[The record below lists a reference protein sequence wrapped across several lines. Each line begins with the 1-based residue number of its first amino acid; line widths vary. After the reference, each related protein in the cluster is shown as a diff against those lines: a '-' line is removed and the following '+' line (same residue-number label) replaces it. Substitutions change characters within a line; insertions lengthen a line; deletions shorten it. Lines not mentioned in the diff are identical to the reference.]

1 MIQTFWCWILRL
13 RKYSLTNE
21 KWFFLFFMCN
31 FGAYS
36 GASLLKFPP
45 SQAISCHCTGH
56 YFYLHFLMP
65 ANPSAELRSRFKM
78 ACSASS
84 YTSYWVITCRPNPPR
99 DPEQVGMREWD
110 QLGAFEITSLKKSQI
125 FTQWFAQVH
134 LFQTGCHYCGRVS
147 SKNCHVRGDVLL

>member
-1 MIQTFWCWILRL
+1 MVVGVGDVVVVAMVFSYSFFNQRLPVAQPGSADICKYCSINHDIIFINFIADTCKCMIQIFWCWTFRL

-45 SQAISCHCTGH
+45 SQAISCHCAGH

-84 YTSYWVITCRPNPPR
+84 YTSY
-99 DPEQVGMREWD
+99 
-110 QLGAFEITSLKKSQI
+110 
-125 FTQWFAQVH
+125 
-134 LFQTGCHYCGRVS
+134 
-147 SKNCHVRGDVLL
+147 